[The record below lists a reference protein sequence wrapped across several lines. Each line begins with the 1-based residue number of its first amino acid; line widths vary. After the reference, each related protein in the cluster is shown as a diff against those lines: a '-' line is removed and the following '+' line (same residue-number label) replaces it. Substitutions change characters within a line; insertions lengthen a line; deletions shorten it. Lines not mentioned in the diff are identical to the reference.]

1 MFTPIWGKDPIWLTF
16 SKWVETKKLVED
28 LACSCLDKTGFQEP
42 GYVCTS
48 GWHDPR
54 CWRFTYARVFPTCP
68 PGNVESFHPTGRY
81 DVKIPQ
87 VIRIDP
93 LDEVGKVRCRCH
105 VNGGMVF
112 TKKIR
117 TQFDHGTYD
126 TYTRTTATKNI
137 KNALNFSHF
146 RNRKRQLLGLSILPS
161 FTPSGGRK
169 VHPHLEEGAGCEK
182 NLPNK
187 NPKPLRKS
195 SKFGPSK
202 IGIHR
207 DIQGPLKVRNSWI
220 AAMKHAANLWWNFEG
235 IFFPLK
241 ILTRSSAW
249 CHDPFLS
256 VPLRYSIKC
265 GISKLIRSEKP
276 LFSQKDCIFIWHATT
291 TNRGPLH
298 MF

>member
-1 MFTPIWGKDPIWLTF
+1 MSCQRRDGVYQEDTHAIWPWHIWHLHQDNCYKKYQECLELFTLSKQKTSTLGTF
-16 SKWVETKKLVED
+16 NSAK
-28 LACSCLDKTGFQEP
+28 
-42 GYVCTS
+42 
-48 GWHDPR
+48 
-54 CWRFTYARVFPTCP
+54 
-68 PGNVESFHPTGRY
+68 FHPFRWQ
-81 DVKIPQ
+81 KSSPSPW
-87 VIRIDP
+87 R
-93 LDEVGKVRCRCH
+93 RCG
-105 VNGGMVF
+105 VW
-112 TKKIR
+112 
-117 TQFDHGTYD
+117 
-126 TYTRTTATKNI
+126 
-137 KNALNFSHF
+137 
-146 RNRKRQLLGLSILPS
+146 
-161 FTPSGGRK
+161 
-169 VHPHLEEGAGCEK
+169 K

-235 IFFPLK
+235 IFFHLRYSQEVR
-241 ILTRSSAW
+241 LGVN
-249 CHDPFLS
+249 DPFLS

>member
-1 MFTPIWGKDPIWLTF
+1 MSWQNRISGIRI
-16 SKWVETKKLVED
+16 
-28 LACSCLDKTGFQEP
+28 CL
-42 GYVCTS
+42 YLNS
-48 GWHDPR
+48 GWHHPR

-126 TYTRTTATKNI
+126 TYARTTATKNI

-169 VHPHLEEGAGCEK
+169 VHPHLEEGAGCERISPTK
-182 NLPNK
+182 IRSRWE
-187 NPKPLRKS
+187 NPPSLVHRKS
-195 SKFGPSK
+195 GY
-202 IGIHR
+202 IGISKVH
-207 DIQGPLKVRNSWI
+207 LKSGTHESLQWNTQQIYGEILRGFFFHLRYSQEVRLGVN
-220 AAMKHAANLWWNFEG
+220 
-235 IFFPLK
+235 
-241 ILTRSSAW
+241 
-249 CHDPFLS
+249 DPFLS